1 MESEFNNLSKF
12 SGEND
17 EDVES
22 FFEKMTDEVNSKKH
36 LVDKSFPKE
45 IESLRKYCETLE
57 KLDLSSQTG
66 NSYLE
71 DLNKKIRQLSAELNR
86 ELDKRMLNEDSVDD
100 KLVTFRQNAT
110 AIAKKKAGL
119 EKELKELEDQVDE
132 LKRSLN
138 EKMYDADGNKKLV
151 GEEVSF
157 GLNFDH
163 PNGQRN

>member
-1 MESEFNNLSKF
+1 
-12 SGEND
+12 
-17 EDVES
+17 
-22 FFEKMTDEVNSKKH
+22 MTDEVNSKKH
-36 LVDKSFPKE
+36 LVDKMFPKE
-45 IESLRKYCETLE
+45 IDSLKKYCETLE

-71 DLNKKIRQLSAELNR
+71 SLNKRIRLLSAELNR

-110 AIAKKKAGL
+110 AISKKKASL
-119 EKELKELEDQVDE
+119 EREFKELEDQVND

-151 GEEVSF
+151 GEEV
-157 GLNFDH
+157 GYQFDQTRSSKT
-163 PNGQRN
+163 N

>member
-1 MESEFNNLSKF
+1 
-12 SGEND
+12 
-17 EDVES
+17 
-22 FFEKMTDEVNSKKH
+22 MTDEVNSKKH
-36 LVDKSFPKE
+36 LIDKMFPKE
-45 IESLRKYCETLE
+45 IDSLKKYCETLE

-71 DLNKKIRQLSAELNR
+71 SLNKRIRLLSAELNR

-110 AIAKKKAGL
+110 AISKKKASL
-119 EKELKELEDQVDE
+119 EREFKELEDQVND

-151 GEEVSF
+151 GEEVGYQSDQTRSSKT
-157 GLNFDH
+157 N
-163 PNGQRN
+163 